1 MNAVFNISTDILLLA
16 VGVPPILKARLTIQ
30 QKAALGIIF
39 GMGSF
44 VIIAAIMRAIYCLVP
59 SLISYVY
66 MNWYFREA
74 TVAVYVTTLPGIWVL
89 LRDMFPKAM
98 QKLSSR
104 HANTKDT
111 YGNRYGDDSG
121 GQNGKSARQKDYG
134 QLSADNWR
142 VQPKSKPNRS
152 RGDSKEF
159 DFDLD
164 TMPITGGKAGVS
176 TTEVELGHSLGD
188 RSSTSSGRFNEG
200 EIRRDV
206 TFTVEHVPMQKD

>member
-1 MNAVFNISTDILLLA
+1 
-16 VGVPPILKARLTIQ
+16 
-30 QKAALGIIF
+30 
-39 GMGSF
+39 MGSF
-44 VIIAAIMRAIYCLVP
+44 VIVAAIMRAIYCLVP

-89 LRDMFPKAM
+89 LRDIFPKAL
-98 QKLSSR
+98 QKLSSK
-104 HANTKDT
+104 HGNSKAA
-111 YGNRYGDDSG
+111 YGNKYGNNYGNQYGKSG
-121 GQNGKSARQKDYG
+121 GQKDFG

-142 VQPKSKPNRS
+142 VQPRPKRS

-164 TMPITGGKAGVS
+164 TMPITGGKAGIS
-176 TTEVELGHSLGD
+176 TTEVELGRSNGD
-188 RSSTSSGRFNEG
+188 TSSTSSGRFNEG

-206 TFTVEHVPMQKD
+206 TFTVEHVPMQNN